1 MRSHCHYSHRP
12 IPNPSHRIGVDSC
25 PSDLASYSFLDIN
38 PLSKG
43 HALVIP
49 KCSFSLS
56 MSPAVLNVSPV
67 TLSLS
72 SISPDHAEKMHE
84 LPDEYLADALPIAK
98 KIAIAQGAE
107 NYNILQ
113 VRVTLFCEPQFFLSL
128 SPSSPRPP
136 SPICSAAIWI
146 VF

>member
-1 MRSHCHYSHRP
+1 MF
-12 IPNPSHRIGVDSC
+12 V
-25 PSDLASYSFLDIN
+25 F
-38 PLSKG
+38 
-43 HALVIP
+43 
-49 KCSFSLS
+49 SFSFNV
-56 MSPAVLNVSPV
+56 PCRAVLNVSPV
-67 TLSLS
+67 TLSLSS